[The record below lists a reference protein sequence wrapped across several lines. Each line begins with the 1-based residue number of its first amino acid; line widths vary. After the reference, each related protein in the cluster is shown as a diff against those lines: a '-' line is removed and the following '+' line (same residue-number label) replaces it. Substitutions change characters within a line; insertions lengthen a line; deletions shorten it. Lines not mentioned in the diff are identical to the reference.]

1 MSNESE
7 HLYSYITIV
16 LDELYTEFFKQVF
29 KVELL
34 STKQGHEDKD
44 LGCVSVSV
52 VYHIKLGFFLFK
64 EGFEVLPFIS
74 VLNDYE

>member
-52 VYHIKLGFFLFK
+52 VYHIKLGFFF
-64 EGFEVLPFIS
+64 FI
-74 VLNDYE
+74 

>member
-16 LDELYTEFFKQVF
+16 LDDLYTEFFKQVF

-34 STKQGHEDKD
+34 STSKGMRIKTF
-44 LGCVSVSV
+44 GFVFSVRCSFPKK
-52 VYHIKLGFFLFK
+52 KLLCF
-64 EGFEVLPFIS
+64 
-74 VLNDYE
+74 